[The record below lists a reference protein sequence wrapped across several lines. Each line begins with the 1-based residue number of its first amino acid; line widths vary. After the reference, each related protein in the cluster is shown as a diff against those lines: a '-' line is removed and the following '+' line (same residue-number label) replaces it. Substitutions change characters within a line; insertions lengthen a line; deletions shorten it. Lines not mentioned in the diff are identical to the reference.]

1 MNMDLKE
8 KTEQWMQLERKTME
22 QRKAAEAF
30 YDNNLMKLIEQDY
43 CSRNEDFVF
52 EQVEYLILSVGTS
65 YEPLVL
71 NIQLLKPLKILFLC
85 TEQSEF
91 ILDKIVTYCGLSPSR
106 FEKRRVDES
115 NPLTIYKEIKK
126 SYLSWG
132 KPEKLYIDFTGGT
145 KAMSAAAALAGA
157 LVNIQLVYVGCEHY
171 LADFRK
177 PEPGTEILLYIDN
190 PIAVFGDLEI
200 EKAFVLFDEYNYAGA
215 REKLQILKESVPEP
229 EIRQQ
234 LEFGCLLAEAYE
246 AWDCLDFLKASQ
258 KMHHL
263 NLCMKRDAATH
274 KEFLLMD
281 YKALLES
288 QGRILMNLSHIPE
301 KIRDR
306 HQPEI
311 LRDRQL
317 ITGLMFSLY
326 QNARVRE
333 HQEKYDMAALLM
345 YRLLEMIEQRRLIE
359 YNLYASNMDYTRL
372 DTKKL
377 KGRSCGNIESVT
389 ENMNRIREG
398 VFGRA
403 GDRSLPS
410 QVSLLEGYMLLL
422 AMGDEICH
430 EDGGRDI
437 DFIKR
442 LRSMVYLRN
451 NSIFAHGLGPVGE
464 ANYTKFREFVVMV
477 LKKFCALENIDF
489 DKMALNVSYIN
500 PRQSKFYTQTGE

>member
-1 MNMDLKE
+1 
-8 KTEQWMQLERKTME
+8 
-22 QRKAAEAF
+22 
-30 YDNNLMKLIEQDY
+30 
-43 CSRNEDFVF
+43 
-52 EQVEYLILSVGTS
+52 
-65 YEPLVL
+65 
-71 NIQLLKPLKILFLC
+71 
-85 TEQSEF
+85 
-91 ILDKIVTYCGLSPSR
+91 
-106 FEKRRVDES
+106 
-115 NPLTIYKEIKK
+115 
-126 SYLSWG
+126 
-132 KPEKLYIDFTGGT
+132 
-145 KAMSAAAALAGA
+145 
-157 LVNIQLVYVGCEHY
+157 
-171 LADFRK
+171 
-177 PEPGTEILLYIDN
+177 
-190 PIAVFGDLEI
+190 
-200 EKAFVLFDEYNYAGA
+200 
-215 REKLQILKESVPEP
+215 
-229 EIRQQ
+229 
-234 LEFGCLLAEAYE
+234 
-246 AWDCLDFLKASQ
+246 
-258 KMHHL
+258 
-263 NLCMKRDAATH
+263 
-274 KEFLLMD
+274 
-281 YKALLES
+281 
-288 QGRILMNLSHIPE
+288 
-301 KIRDR
+301 
-306 HQPEI
+306 
-311 LRDRQL
+311 
-317 ITGLMFSLY
+317 MFSLY

-403 GDRSLPS
+403 GDRYLPS